1 MIEMVVY
8 AIHWTVIVGMTLTG
22 AVGVWK
28 IFD

>member
-8 AIHWTVIVGMTLTG
+8 AIYFAVNLGMTLAG
-22 AVGVWK
+22 VVGVWK